1 MIHAGLHYTHPT
13 RLDLLQE
20 PARSQISVVKR
31 EAQFED
37 DYIVV
42 TIFIRL
48 CIVVQVLLLQISQ
61 LVIQFLTSTKMVLV
75 TFSVKLN
82 QNVQCI

>member
-1 MIHAGLHYTHPT
+1 MSNRMMQAGLHYTHPT

-37 DYIVV
+37 DYGSGD
-42 TIFIRL
+42 FPDDEDYNYA
-48 CIVVQVLLLQISQ
+48 CEA
-61 LVIQFLTSTKMVLV
+61 M
-75 TFSVKLN
+75 
-82 QNVQCI
+82 

>member
-1 MIHAGLHYTHPT
+1 MSNQMMHAGLHYRHPT

-37 DYIVV
+37 DYGSGDFPDDEDYNYACE
-42 TIFIRL
+42 TL
-48 CIVVQVLLLQISQ
+48 
-61 LVIQFLTSTKMVLV
+61 
-75 TFSVKLN
+75 
-82 QNVQCI
+82 